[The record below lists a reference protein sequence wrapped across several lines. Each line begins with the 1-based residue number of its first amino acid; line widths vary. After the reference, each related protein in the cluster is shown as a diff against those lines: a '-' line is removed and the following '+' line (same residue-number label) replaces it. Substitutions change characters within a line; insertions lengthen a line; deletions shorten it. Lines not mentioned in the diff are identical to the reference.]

1 MAAEARNP
9 GGRSGTGRH
18 CMLNHLG
25 LISLLALALAVT
37 LSCFTQLNVGILCIA
52 LAWFIGVYLGD
63 MELKMIISGFPV
75 DIFLTLTGITLIFSQ
90 ARVNGTLERVSH
102 EAIRLTGGRVG
113 FVPILYFILAAV
125 IASSGPGN
133 IATIGLLGPI
143 AIATAIRMNISPFLM
158 AIMVGNGVQA
168 GALSPIAPTGV
179 IVKGL
184 MERIG
189 LPGMEVET
197 WLYNAGAHA
206 VVAFGGYFLFGG
218 LSLLG
223 RGERYKATEEKVAP
237 LNTRHVVT
245 IVIIGLVIIGVVS
258 PLKLNVGMAAF
269 AGFVLLTL
277 LRAADQDEAIKNVPW
292 GTIIMVCGV
301 TVLISLME
309 KTSGMDL
316 FTGFIARFS
325 TADTIIPLLGA
336 TVGLISAY
344 SSTSAVVLPVFLPTI
359 PGLAA
364 QLGITS
370 TAAIAMTMNVA
381 GHLVDVSP
389 LSTIGALCVASLPAG
404 YNSRRLFNQLLAWGL
419 SMTVVG
425 AVICWLLFK
434 LD

>member
-1 MAAEARNP
+1 
-9 GGRSGTGRH
+9 
-18 CMLNHLG
+18 MLNHLG
-25 LISLLALALAVT
+25 LITLLALALAVT
-37 LSCFTQLNVGILCIA
+37 LSCFTQLNVGVLCIA
-52 LAWFIGVYLGD
+52 LAWFIGVYLGG
-63 MELKMIISGFPV
+63 MPLKDIVSGFPV
-75 DIFLTLTGITLIFSQ
+75 DIFLTLTGVTLIFSQ
-90 ARVNGTLERVSH
+90 ARVNGTLERVAH

-113 FVPILYFILAAV
+113 FVPILYFALAAV

-179 IVKGL
+179 IVSGL
-184 MERIG
+184 MTRIG
-189 LPGMEVET
+189 LPGMERET
-197 WLYNAGAHA
+197 WLYNAAAHA
-206 VVAFGGYFLFGG
+206 LVAFGGYFLFGG
-218 LSLLG
+218 LSLLS
-223 RGERYKATEEKVAP
+223 RGERYKATEETVEP
-237 LNTRHVVT
+237 LNARHIITLVT
-245 IVIIGLVIIGVVS
+245 IGLLILGVIV
-258 PLKLNVGMAAF
+258 LKLNVGMAAF

-277 LRAADQDEAIKNVPW
+277 LRVADQDEAIKKVPW
-292 GTIIMVCGV
+292 GTIMMVCGV

-316 FTGFIARFS
+316 FTSFIARFS
-325 TADTIIPLLGA
+325 TGATIIPLLAG

-344 SSTSAVVLPVFLPTI
+344 SSTSAVVLPAFLPTV
-359 PGLAA
+359 PSLAA
-364 QLGITS
+364 KLGITS

-404 YNSRRLFNQLLAWGL
+404 HNSRRLFNQLLAWGL

-425 AVICWLLFK
+425 ALLCWLFFK
-434 LD
+434 

>member
-1 MAAEARNP
+1 
-9 GGRSGTGRH
+9 
-18 CMLNHLG
+18 MLEHLG
-25 LISLLALALAVT
+25 LISLLALALAVA
-37 LSCFTQLNVGILCIA
+37 LSCFTQLNVGVLCIA

-63 MELKMIISGFPV
+63 MSVREVASGFPV

-90 ARVNGTLERVSH
+90 ARVNGTLERVAH

-113 FVPILYFILAAV
+113 FVPIFYFILGAV
-125 IASSGPGN
+125 IASAGPGN

-168 GALSPIAPTGV
+168 GALSPIAPTGA
-179 IVKGL
+179 IVGRL
-184 MERIG
+184 MESIG
-189 LPGMEVET
+189 LPGMERET
-197 WLYNAGAHA
+197 WLYNAAAHA
-206 VVAFGGYFLFGG
+206 LVAFAGYFLFGG
-218 LSLLG
+218 LSLL
-223 RGERYKATEEKVAP
+223 RRAERYKGSEEKIDP
-237 LNTRHVVT
+237 LNTSHVITLV
-245 IVIIGLVIIGVVS
+245 VISLLILGVILFG
-258 PLKLNVGMAAF
+258 LNVGMAAF

-277 LRAADQDEAIKNVPW
+277 LRVADQEEAIKKVPW

-316 FTGFIARFS
+316 FTAFIARFS
-325 TADTIIPLLGA
+325 TAATIIPLLGG

-344 SSTSAVVLPVFLPTI
+344 SSTSAVVLPVFLPTV
-359 PGLAA
+359 PGLAKE
-364 QLGITS
+364 LGVMSTS
-370 TAAIAMTMNVA
+370 AIAMTMNIS

-425 AVICWLLFK
+425 AVLCWFLFRVE
-434 LD
+434 

>member
-1 MAAEARNP
+1 
-9 GGRSGTGRH
+9 
-18 CMLNHLG
+18 MLNHLG
-25 LISLLALALAVT
+25 LITLLALALAVT
-37 LSCFTQLNVGILCIA
+37 LSCFTQLNVGVLCIA

-63 MELKMIISGFPV
+63 MQLKDIISGFPV
-75 DIFLTLTGITLIFSQ
+75 DIFLTLTGVTLIFSQ
-90 ARVNGTLERVSH
+90 ARVNGTLERVAH

-113 FVPILYFILAAV
+113 FVPILYFALAAV

-179 IVKGL
+179 IVSGL
-184 MERIG
+184 MTRIG
-189 LPGMEVET
+189 LPGMERET
-197 WLYNAGAHA
+197 WLYNAAAHA
-206 VVAFGGYFLFGG
+206 LVAFGGYFLFGG
-218 LSLLG
+218 LSLLS
-223 RGERYKATEEKVAP
+223 RGERYKATEETVEP
-237 LNTRHVVT
+237 LNARHVITLVT
-245 IVIIGLVIIGVVS
+245 IGLLILGVIV
-258 PLKLNVGMAAF
+258 LKLNVGMAAF

-277 LRAADQDEAIKNVPW
+277 LRVADQDEAIKKVPW
-292 GTIIMVCGV
+292 GTIMMVCGV

-316 FTGFIARFS
+316 FTSFIARFS
-325 TADTIIPLLGA
+325 TGATIIPLLAG

-344 SSTSAVVLPVFLPTI
+344 SSTSAVVLPAFLPTV
-359 PGLAA
+359 PSLAA
-364 QLGITS
+364 KLGITS

-404 YNSRRLFNQLLAWGL
+404 HNSRRLFNQLLAWGL

-425 AVICWLLFK
+425 ALLCWLFFK
-434 LD
+434 